1 MYRRYTQ
8 IFRIF
13 GAMIILL
20 QISKNSALFKIRKYQ
35 NTLFSLSRSLTAGP
49 HMSSLS
55 SDIDRGIDGANSPPV
70 SPTATAKLP
79 TRSQDLGASIC
90 GTLEVNYDMEQG

>member
-1 MYRRYTQ
+1 MYRSYTK

-13 GAMIILL
+13 GAMIIFL
-20 QISKNSALFKIRKYQ
+20 QISKDSALFKTRKYQ

-55 SDIDRGIDGANSPPV
+55 SGIDPGIDGAD
-70 SPTATAKLP
+70 
-79 TRSQDLGASIC
+79 RR
-90 GTLEVNYDMEQG
+90 